1 MVDVMPYRYCYA
13 ATFAAQN
20 LTASKLAEY
29 WGIPPW
35 AQIVFFYVIVPIILL
50 VINLTGV
57 FVRWCLYNMLGRVVT
72 YNKHRHLELSRLL
85 AAQSSW

>member
-57 FVRWCLYNMLGRVVT
+57 FVRWSLSHLLGGAFT
-72 YNKHRHLELSRLL
+72 YNSHRHLGLSRLL
-85 AAQSSW
+85 AAQSS